1 MNTGQMLLTIC
12 ALALFGTTVFTVNK
26 NNLNNGTILRQTEL
40 GIYAVSLGTSFIQR
54 ASEMDFDENT
64 VGGLLYITT
73 PMLREPNIPATWLT
87 AVGYLGIETNASGR
101 NKTGPQ
107 EWAGKDT
114 SFDDFDDYNNFQ
126 RDTLI
131 ADVDSFHVAASVFY
145 VNQDG
150 SAAATMTWQKE
161 MDISVSSTV
170 NRQVFTG
177 DTGGIDIIKLSYIL
191 AFYK

>member
-1 MNTGQMLLTIC
+1 MNTGQMMLTIC
-12 ALALFGTTVFTVNK
+12 ALILFGTTVFTVNR

-40 GIYAVSLGTSFIQR
+40 GIYAVSLATSFIQR

-73 PMLREPNIPATWLT
+73 PMLREPSIPATWLT
-87 AVGYLGIETNASGR
+87 ATGNLGIETNASTR

-131 ADVDSFHVAASVFY
+131 ADVDSFHVAASVSY

-150 SAAATMTWQKE
+150 SAAATITWQKQ

-170 NRQVFTG
+170 NRKVFTG
-177 DTGGIDIIKLSYIL
+177 QEGIDIIKLSYIL